1 MACISYVFKNLC
13 MFLLVVAVAS
23 RSGTWKI
30 FDVRKYGAKGDGKTD
45 NVNAFIKAWEDACAH
60 SGRNQIYIPR
70 KKFYMSA
77 VMFKGPCKGKTMFF
91 NNGLLL
97 APLHPKHIKQDAWI
111 NFQYV
116 DNLVVTG
123 HGTIDGQGSRSWSS
137 TNFDMNR
144 RLPANMAFDFVRK
157 SRING
162 LISLNS
168 KSEHLN
174 FFCVD
179 HFNISHVNVTA
190 PRNSPNT
197 DGIKIGMSSNVK
209 IRDSHIGSGD
219 DCIAILSG
227 NTNFDI
233 HNITC
238 GPGHGI
244 SVGSLGKHK
253 EEKNVED
260 ITVRDTVFN
269 GTSDGIRFK
278 TWECSVAEITVS
290 GFLYENIKMVDV
302 RHPINIDQ
310 KYCPY
315 PPCPKLIMTGGFSCS
330 DKKRDV
336 QEYLGNVEE
345 QSGCK
350 SAMQ

>member
-1 MACISYVFKNLC
+1 MHVFIP
-13 MFLLVVAVAS
+13 FL
-23 RSGTWKI
+23 
-30 FDVRKYGAKGDGKTD
+30 
-45 NVNAFIKAWEDACAH
+45 
-60 SGRNQIYIPR
+60 Q
-70 KKFYMSA
+70 
-77 VMFKGPCKGKTMFF
+77 
-91 NNGLLL
+91 
-97 APLHPKHIKQDAWI
+97 
-111 NFQYV
+111 
-116 DNLVVTG
+116 
-123 HGTIDGQGSRSWSS
+123 
-137 TNFDMNR
+137 
-144 RLPANMAFDFVRK
+144 NMAFNFVRK

-174 FFCVD
+174 LFCVD
-179 HFNISHVNVTA
+179 YFNISHINLTA
-190 PRNSPNT
+190 PGNSPNT

-253 EEKNVED
+253 EEKNVENVR
-260 ITVRDTVFN
+260 VRDTVIT

-278 TWECSVAEITVS
+278 TWESSVTEITVS

-302 RHPINIDQ
+302 GNPINIEQ

-315 PPCPKLIMTGGFSCS
+315 PPCPKLVSFLR
-330 DKKRDV
+330 KK
-336 QEYLGNVEE
+336 QSYL
-345 QSGCK
+345 
-350 SAMQ
+350 